1 MDNFFGFPRIFI
13 GARELGVA
21 VVGTARERIRWPPKD
36 INNISDRQFKNS

>member
-1 MDNFFGFPRIFI
+1 MYNFFTFTLVFI